1 MLWWKSWCLWWVW
14 NGDHIFAEDEEEP
27 EQQSNMDE
35 HLPEDDTDPLVDKNT
50 SDESEE
56 VNPWT

>member
-1 MLWWKSWCLWWVW
+1 M
-14 NGDHIFAEDEEEP
+14 DHIFAEDEEEP

-35 HLPEDDTDPLVDKNT
+35 PLPEDDTDYPLVDKDT

>member
-1 MLWWKSWCLWWVW
+1 M
-14 NGDHIFAEDEEEP
+14 DHIFAEDEEEP

-35 HLPEDDTDPLVDKNT
+35 PLSEDDTDPLVNKNT